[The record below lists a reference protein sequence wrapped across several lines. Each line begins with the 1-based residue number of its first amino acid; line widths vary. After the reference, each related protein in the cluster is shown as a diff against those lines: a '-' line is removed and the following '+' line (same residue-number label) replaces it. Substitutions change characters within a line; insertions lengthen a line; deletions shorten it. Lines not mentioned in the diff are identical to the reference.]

1 MADAA
6 DGVIPVVDFGIM
18 GLNCQ
23 NPPSLDEDSVK
34 LLAEKI
40 YTAFSTI
47 GFVYLTKHGI
57 SDAEISEVRRVGD
70 GFFHL
75 PTDVKKQFTR
85 PSDGRNFG
93 WVSLERESLN
103 PQRPGDLKEAY
114 NVCELEDES
123 QKWPDQQVP
132 DFRPTVTSFFNKC
145 KNLTFRIL
153 DVVGIG
159 LKLQDPKWLAQVH
172 GSIGTSG
179 NPTALR
185 LLYYPPLPE
194 ESIIKPEQVRCG
206 EHSDYGSITLL
217 FQDSVGGLE
226 VSNGTVLN
234 LLSYAYHKAPEKL
247 CGPASEWGIHPCKA
261 YFWNCACQYWRSDA
275 TLDS

>member
-226 VSNGTVLN
+226 VSNG
-234 LLSYAYHKAPEKL
+234 
-247 CGPASEWGIHPCKA
+247 PASEWGIHPCKA